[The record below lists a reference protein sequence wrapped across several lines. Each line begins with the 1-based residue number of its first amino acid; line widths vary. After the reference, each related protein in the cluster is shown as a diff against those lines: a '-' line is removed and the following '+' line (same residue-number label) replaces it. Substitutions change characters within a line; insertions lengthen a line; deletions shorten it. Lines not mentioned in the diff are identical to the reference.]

1 MEPIDDDHPHSMVPE
16 ENAPEM
22 HRSKNPNLR
31 AGASKADSRYWLQ
44 GKRLV
49 LHDSANYSIQL
60 QNLGRRTWFP
70 LGTPNKKAAAAK
82 ASELYSFIQTKG
94 WNAALDHF
102 KPKAPPKI
110 DEITVGTLIEAAT
123 KVSSARSQTLDGYAK
138 AFRLIVS
145 EIRKISSDGKFDA
158 YKGGMKKWRSK
169 VDAVA
174 IDTITPAEI
183 LAWKNKR
190 LRSAEADPLAKRRA
204 IVTVNSL
211 MRNAKSLFGKKLLPF
226 VEQSINLPR
235 PLPFDGVALE
245 KEPSLR
251 YISKMDPFAILA
263 KAKQELAEA
272 EPEAF
277 KVMVLAL
284 VCGLRRAEI
293 DNLLWRAFDFAGSS
307 VRVESSEFHELKSED
322 SAGKMDLDKDT
333 LALFRGYRAKKPKA
347 VFVVESPL
355 KHDSKGK
362 VGRYRCNPVFKKVL
376 AWLRKNSVNGHKPLH
391 TLRKEIG
398 SIIASE
404 HGIFEASRYL
414 RHADIHITS
423 AFYADKKKTIT
434 PKAFAGLLGNPAIVV
449 DGGFKGAGEASPKK
463 RRKAKNDRH

>member
-1 MEPIDDDHPHSMVPE
+1 MEGINSDQERATV
-16 ENAPEM
+16 
-22 HRSKNPNLR
+22 RSKTAGKMPEDSKKHSFSKGDAR
-31 AGASKADSRYWLQ
+31 YWGASGRLFKDHGVADYSCRFSVRGQRAQICLDTSNQ
-44 GKRLV
+44 KEAAKR
-49 LHDSANYSIQL
+49 
-60 QNLGRRTWFP
+60 
-70 LGTPNKKAAAAK
+70 AAA
-82 ASELYSFIQTKG
+82 LYKLVAQEG
-94 WNAALDHF
+94 WEAGFALYR
-102 KPKAPPKI
+102 PQETPPTPT
-110 DEITVGTLIEAAT
+110 EVSVGALIEAAT
-123 KVSSARSQTLDGYAK
+123 KVSSARRQTLDGYAK

-145 EIRKISSDGKFDA
+145 EVRGISGDGKFDA
-158 YKGGMKKWRSK
+158 YKGGLIKWRAK

-183 LAWKNKR
+183 LAWKNTR
-190 LRSAEADPLAKRRA
+190 LRGAKGNPLAKRRA

-226 VEQSINLPR
+226 IEQSVTLPR

-251 YISKMDPFAILA
+251 YISKMDPIAILA
-263 KAKQELAEA
+263 KAREELAES

-277 KVMVLAL
+277 KVMILAL

-307 VRVESSEFHELKSED
+307 MRVETSEFHELKSED
-322 SAGKMDLDKDT
+322 SAGKMDLDADT
-333 LALFRGYRAKKPKA
+333 LALFQGYRTKKPKA

-355 KHDSKGK
+355 KHDSKAK
-362 VGRYRCNPVFKKVL
+362 AGRYRCNPVFKTVL
-376 AWLRKNSVNGHKPLH
+376 AWLRKHGVDGHKPLH

-423 AFYADKKKTIT
+423 AFYADKKKIVV
-434 PKAFAGLLGNPAIVV
+434 PKTFAGLLANKVP
-449 DGGFKGAGEASPKK
+449 
-463 RRKAKNDRH
+463 

>member
-1 MEPIDDDHPHSMVPE
+1 MEGINDYHLGSTVREKTAGKLPE
-16 ENAPEM
+16 D
-22 HRSKNPNLR
+22 SKKHTF
-31 AGASKADSRYWLQ
+31 SKGDARYWGAPGRLFKDHGVADYSCRFSVRGQ
-44 GKRLV
+44 RAQICLDTSNQKEAAKR
-49 LHDSANYSIQL
+49 
-60 QNLGRRTWFP
+60 
-70 LGTPNKKAAAAK
+70 AAALYKLVAQEGWE
-82 ASELYSFIQTKG
+82 AGFALYRPQETPPTPSEVS
-94 WNAALDHF
+94 
-102 KPKAPPKI
+102 
-110 DEITVGTLIEAAT
+110 VGALIEAAT
-123 KVSSARSQTLDGYAK
+123 KVSSARRQTLDGYAK

-145 EIRKISSDGKFDA
+145 EVRGISGDGKFDA
-158 YKGGMKKWRSK
+158 YKGGLIKWRAK

-174 IDTITPAEI
+174 MDTITPAEI

-190 LRSAEADPLAKRRA
+190 LRGAETDPLAKRRA

-226 VEQSINLPR
+226 IEQSITLPR

-251 YISKMDPFAILA
+251 YISKIDPIAILA
-263 KAKQELAEA
+263 KAREELAET

-277 KVMVLAL
+277 KVMILAL

-307 VRVESSEFHELKSED
+307 MRVESSEFHELKSED
-322 SAGKMDLDKDT
+322 SAGKMDLDADT

-355 KHDSKGK
+355 KHDSKAK
-362 VGRYRCNPVFKKVL
+362 AGRYRCNPVFKTVL
-376 AWLRKNSVNGHKPLH
+376 AWLRKHGVDGHKPLH

-434 PKAFAGLLGNPAIVV
+434 PKAFAGMLGNQSSVT
-449 DGGFKGAGEASPKK
+449 DGGFTGSSEAAPKK
-463 RRKAKNDRH
+463 RRKTKNDRH

>member
-1 MEPIDDDHPHSMVPE
+1 M
-16 ENAPEM
+16 
-22 HRSKNPNLR
+22 RSKT
-31 AGASKADSRYWLQ
+31 AGKLPEDSKKHSFSKGDARYWGGAGRLFKDHGVADYSCRFTVRGQ
-44 GKRLV
+44 RAQICLDTSNQKEAAKR
-49 LHDSANYSIQL
+49 
-60 QNLGRRTWFP
+60 
-70 LGTPNKKAAAAK
+70 AAA
-82 ASELYSFIQTKG
+82 LYQLVSREG
-94 WNAALDHF
+94 WEAGFALYRSQETPSPPAAVS
-102 KPKAPPKI
+102 
-110 DEITVGTLIEAAT
+110 VGMLIEAAT
-123 KVSSARSQTLDGYAK
+123 KVSSARSQTLEGYAK
-138 AFRLIVS
+138 AFRLIVA
-145 EIRKISSDGKFDA
+145 EISKISSAGKFDA
-158 YKGGMKKWRSK
+158 YQGGMQNWRAK

-174 IDTITPAEI
+174 MDTITPAEI

-226 VEQSINLPR
+226 VEQSITLPR
-235 PLPFDGVALE
+235 PLPFDGVSLE

-251 YISKMDPFAILA
+251 YISKIDPFAILS
-263 KAKQELAEA
+263 KAREELAETK
-272 EPEAF
+272 PEAF
-277 KVMVLAL
+277 KVMILAL

-307 VRVESSEFHELKSED
+307 MRVESSEFHELKSED
-322 SAGKMDLDKDT
+322 SAGKMDLDADT
-333 LALFRGYRAKKPKA
+333 LALFRGYRANKPKA

-362 VGRYRCNPVFKKVL
+362 VGRYRCKPVFDTVI
-376 AWLRKNSVNGHKPLH
+376 AWLRKNGVDGHKPLH

-404 HGIFEASRYL
+404 HGIFAASRYL

-434 PKAFAGLLGNPAIVV
+434 PKAFAGLLSPTLPATS
-449 DGGFKGAGEASPKK
+449 GESETGDQTTTDLGSGSAQTGE
-463 RRKAKNDRH
+463 NDR